1 MILLA
6 LFFIQTGREKLM
18 EWRLIKDSYHTG
30 FVNMAI
36 DEAIMIAHR
45 EGLVPPTIRFYQW
58 SPPAVSLGY
67 FQNLEKEIDVDV
79 CKNMGIDIVRRP
91 TGGKAVLHDKELTY
105 SFVIRESHPLVND
118 SILETYK
125 KFSGGMIRGLSYLGI
140 EAELVPLREKLKNE
154 TLLNKEEKSEIRYSD
169 IKSICFSVPS
179 QYEVQVGGKKIV
191 GSAQVRKREI
201 VLQHGSLLIELEK
214 DKLFSVFNFPSA
226 QIRERLK
233 TRFNATSLEDILKRK
248 INFSELSEILPR
260 GFEEE
265 FGVRLVEGKL
275 TEQEEKISKE
285 LLENK
290 YSTYEWNYE
299 RKNNQLDSQKIK
311 EQVDD

>member
-1 MILLA
+1 
-6 LFFIQTGREKLM
+6 M
-18 EWRLIKDSYHTG
+18 EWRLIKDSNHTG
-30 FVNMAI
+30 FMNMAV

-67 FQNLEKEIDVDV
+67 FQDLKKEIDVDA
-79 CKNMGIDIVRRP
+79 CQHLGIDIVRRS

-105 SFVIRESHPLVND
+105 SFIIRENHSLVND

-125 KFSGGMIRGLSYLGI
+125 KISGGIIRGLSYLGI
-140 EAELVPLREKLKNE
+140 IAELVPLREKLKSDS
-154 TLLNKEEKSEIRYSD
+154 LHKRGKSEIRHSD
-169 IKSICFSVPS
+169 FKSICFSIPS
-179 QYEVQVGGKKIV
+179 QYEVQVEGKKIV
-191 GSAQVRKREI
+191 GSAQVRKSEI

-226 QIRERLK
+226 QIREKLK
-233 TRFNATSLEDILKRK
+233 TRFKATSLEEILKRK

-265 FGVRLVEGKL
+265 FGVKLTEGKL
-275 TEQEEKISKE
+275 TEEEEKISKE

-299 RKNNQLDSQKIK
+299 RKNNQ
-311 EQVDD
+311 

>member
-1 MILLA
+1 
-6 LFFIQTGREKLM
+6 M
-18 EWRLIKDSYHTG
+18 EWRLIKDSYHIG
-30 FVNMAI
+30 FMNMAI

-58 SPPAVSLGY
+58 SPAAVSLGY
-67 FQNLEKEIDVDV
+67 FQDLQKEIDVDV
-79 CKNMGIDIVRRP
+79 CKNLGIDIVRRP

-105 SFVIRESHPLVND
+105 SFIIRENHPLVND

-125 KFSGGMIRGLSYLGI
+125 KISGGIIRGLSYLGI
-140 EAELVPLREKLKNE
+140 KAELVPLREKLKSAPSGNE
-154 TLLNKEEKSEIRYSD
+154 AKSKISHSD

-179 QYEVQVGGKKIV
+179 QYEVQVEGKKIV

-226 QIRERLK
+226 KIREKLK
-233 TRFNATSLEDILKRK
+233 TGFKATSLEEILKKK

-265 FGVRLVEGKL
+265 FGARLVEGKL
-275 TEQEEKISKE
+275 TKQEEKISKD

-299 RKNNQLDSQKIK
+299 RKNNQ
-311 EQVDD
+311 

>member
-1 MILLA
+1 
-6 LFFIQTGREKLM
+6 M

-30 FVNMAI
+30 FMNMAI

-67 FQNLEKEIDVDV
+67 FQDLKKEIDVDA
-79 CKNMGIDIVRRP
+79 CQHLGIDIVRRP

-105 SFVIRESHPLVND
+105 SFIIKENHPLVND

-125 KFSGGMIRGLSYLGI
+125 KISGGIIRGLSYLGI
-140 EAELVPLREKLKNE
+140 KAELVPLREKLKSTPSGNE
-154 TLLNKEEKSEIRYSD
+154 IKSKISHSD

-179 QYEVQVGGKKIV
+179 QYEVQVEGKKIV

-214 DKLFSVFNFPSA
+214 DKLFSVFNFPSV

-233 TRFNATSLEDILKRK
+233 IRFKATSLEEILKRK
-248 INFSELSEILPR
+248 ISFSELSEILPG

-265 FGVRLVEGKL
+265 FGVRLTEGKL
-275 TEQEEKISKE
+275 TKQEEKISQE

-311 EQVDD
+311 E

>member
-1 MILLA
+1 M
-6 LFFIQTGREKLM
+6 K
-18 EWRLIKDSYHTG
+18 WRLIKDSYHTG
-30 FVNMAI
+30 FMNMAI

-58 SPPAVSLGY
+58 SPAAVSLGY
-67 FQNLEKEIDVDV
+67 FQDLKKEIDVDA
-79 CKNMGIDIVRRP
+79 CKNLGIDIIRRP

-105 SFVIRESHPLVND
+105 SFIIKENHPLVND

-125 KFSGGMIRGLSYLGI
+125 KISGGMIRGLFYLGI
-140 EAELVPLREKLKNE
+140 KAELVPLREKLKSSSSGNE
-154 TLLNKEEKSEIRYSD
+154 IKSIISHSD

-179 QYEVQVGGKKIV
+179 QYEVQVEGKKIV

-214 DKLFSVFNFPSA
+214 DKLFSVFNFPSV
-226 QIRERLK
+226 QIREGLK
-233 TRFNATSLEDILKRK
+233 TRFKATSLEEILKRK

-265 FGVRLVEGKL
+265 FGVKLSEGKL
-275 TEQEEKISKE
+275 TEQEEKISKD
-285 LLENK
+285 LLKNK

-299 RKNNQLDSQKIK
+299 RKNNQLDSQK
-311 EQVDD
+311 

>member
-1 MILLA
+1 M
-6 LFFIQTGREKLM
+6 
-18 EWRLIKDSYHTG
+18 
-30 FVNMAI
+30 
-36 DEAIMIAHR
+36 
-45 EGLVPPTIRFYQW
+45 
-58 SPPAVSLGY
+58 
-67 FQNLEKEIDVDV
+67 
-79 CKNMGIDIVRRP
+79 
-91 TGGKAVLHDKELTY
+91 
-105 SFVIRESHPLVND
+105 VND

>member
-1 MILLA
+1 
-6 LFFIQTGREKLM
+6 M
-18 EWRLIKDSYHTG
+18 EWRIIKDSYHTG
-30 FVNMAI
+30 FMNMAI

-67 FQNLEKEIDVDV
+67 FQDLEKEIDIDV
-79 CKNMGIDIVRRP
+79 CKNLGIDIVRRP

-105 SFVIRESHPLVND
+105 SFIIKENHPLVNN

-125 KFSGGMIRGLSYLGI
+125 KISGGIIRGLFYLGI
-140 EAELVPLREKLKNE
+140 IAELVPLREKLKSDS
-154 TLLNKEEKSEIRYSD
+154 LHKRKKSEIRHSD
-169 IKSICFSVPS
+169 FKSICFSVPS
-179 QYEVQVGGKKIV
+179 QYEVQVDGKKIV
-191 GSAQVRKREI
+191 GSAQVRKGGI

-214 DKLFSVFNFPSA
+214 DKLFSVFNLPSA

-233 TRFNATSLEDILKRK
+233 TRFKATSLREILKKK

-265 FGVRLVEGKL
+265 FGVKLTEGKL
-275 TEQEEKISKE
+275 TEQEEKISKK

-290 YSTYEWNYE
+290 YSTYKWNYE
-299 RKNNQLDSQKIK
+299 RKNNQLDPQK
-311 EQVDD
+311 

>member
-1 MILLA
+1 
-6 LFFIQTGREKLM
+6 M

-30 FVNMAI
+30 FMNMAI

-58 SPPAVSLGY
+58 SPAAVSLGY
-67 FQNLEKEIDVDV
+67 FQDLEKEIDVDV
-79 CKNMGIDIVRRP
+79 CQDMGIDIVRRP

-125 KFSGGMIRGLSYLGI
+125 KISGGMIRGLSYLGI
-140 EAELVPLREKLKNE
+140 TAELVPLREKLKSALSGNE
-154 TLLNKEEKSEIRYSD
+154 VKSKISHSD

-179 QYEVQVGGKKIV
+179 QYEVQVEDKKIV
-191 GSAQVRKREI
+191 GSAQVRKKEI

-226 QIRERLK
+226 QIRERLI
-233 TRFNATSLEDILKRK
+233 TRFKATSLEEILKKK

-265 FGVRLVEGKL
+265 FGVKLTEAKL
-275 TEQEEKISKE
+275 TEQEEKISKD

-299 RKNNQLDSQKIK
+299 RKNNQ
-311 EQVDD
+311 

>member
-1 MILLA
+1 
-6 LFFIQTGREKLM
+6 M

-67 FQNLEKEIDVDV
+67 FQNLEEEIDVDV
-79 CKNMGIDIVRRP
+79 CKNMAIDIVRRP

>member
-1 MILLA
+1 
-6 LFFIQTGREKLM
+6 M

-30 FVNMAI
+30 FMNMAI
-36 DEAIMIAHR
+36 DEAIMMAHR

-67 FQNLEKEIDVDV
+67 FQDLKKEIDVDA
-79 CKNMGIDIVRRP
+79 CKNLGVDIVRRP

-105 SFVIRESHPLVND
+105 SFIIRENHPLVNA

-125 KFSGGMIRGLSYLGI
+125 KISGGMIRGLSYLGI
-140 EAELVPLREKLKNE
+140 KAELVPLREKLKSTPSGNE
-154 TLLNKEEKSEIRYSD
+154 AKSKIPHSD

-179 QYEVQVGGKKIV
+179 QYEVQVTGKKIV

-214 DKLFSVFNFPSA
+214 DKLFSVFNFPSV

-233 TRFNATSLEDILKRK
+233 TRFKATSLEEILKKK

-265 FGVRLVEGKL
+265 FGVKLTEGKL
-275 TEQEEKISKE
+275 TEQEEKISTD

-299 RKNNQLDSQKIK
+299 RKNNQ
-311 EQVDD
+311 

>member
-1 MILLA
+1 
-6 LFFIQTGREKLM
+6 M

-30 FVNMAI
+30 FMNMAI

-67 FQNLEKEIDVDV
+67 FQDLKKEIDVDA

-105 SFVIRESHPLVND
+105 SFIIRENHPLVND

-125 KFSGGMIRGLSYLGI
+125 KISSGMIRGLSYLGI
-140 EAELVPLREKLKNE
+140 TAKLVPLREKLKSAPSGHE
-154 TLLNKEEKSEIRYSD
+154 AKSKALYSD

-179 QYEVQVGGKKIV
+179 QYEVQVEGKKIV

-214 DKLFSVFNFPSA
+214 DKLFSVFNFHSV

-233 TRFNATSLEDILKRK
+233 TRFKATSLEEILKKK
-248 INFSELSEILPR
+248 INFSELSEILPQ
-260 GFEEE
+260 GFEAE
-265 FGVRLVEGKL
+265 FGVKLTEGKL

-290 YSTYEWNYE
+290 YLTYEWNYE

-311 EQVDD
+311 E

>member
-1 MILLA
+1 M
-6 LFFIQTGREKLM
+6 
-18 EWRLIKDSYHTG
+18 
-30 FVNMAI
+30 NMAI

-67 FQNLEKEIDVDV
+67 FQDLQKEIDVDT
-79 CKNMGIDIVRRP
+79 CKDMGIDIVRRP

-105 SFVIRESHPLVND
+105 SFIIRESHPLVNN

-125 KFSGGMIRGLSYLGI
+125 KISGGMIRGLSYLGI
-140 EAELVPLREKLKNE
+140 KAELVPLREKLRSASLSNG
-154 TLLNKEEKSEIRYSD
+154 NKSEIRHSD
-169 IKSICFSVPS
+169 FKSICFSVPS
-179 QYEVQVGGKKIV
+179 QYEVQVESKKIV
-191 GSAQVRKREI
+191 GSAQVRKKEI

-226 QIRERLK
+226 QIRDRLK
-233 TRFNATSLEDILKRK
+233 TRFNATSLEEILKKK

-265 FGVRLVEGKL
+265 FGVKLTEGKL
-275 TEQEEKISKE
+275 TEQEEKISKD

-290 YSTYEWNYE
+290 YSTCEWNYE
-299 RKNNQLDSQKIK
+299 RKNNL
-311 EQVDD
+311 

>member
-1 MILLA
+1 
-6 LFFIQTGREKLM
+6 M

-30 FVNMAI
+30 FMNMAI

-67 FQNLEKEIDVDV
+67 FQDLKKEIDVDV
-79 CKNMGIDIVRRP
+79 CKNLGIDIVRRP

-105 SFVIRESHPLVND
+105 SFIIKENHPLVNN

-125 KFSGGMIRGLSYLGI
+125 KISGGMIRGLSYLGI
-140 EAELVPLREKLKNE
+140 KAELVPLREKLKSTPSGNE
-154 TLLNKEEKSEIRYSD
+154 AKSKIPHSD

-179 QYEVQVGGKKIV
+179 QYEVQVKGKKIV

-226 QIRERLK
+226 KIREKLK
-233 TRFNATSLEDILKRK
+233 TGFKATSLEEILKKK

-265 FGVRLVEGKL
+265 FGARLVEGKL
-275 TEQEEKISKE
+275 TKQEEKISKD

-290 YSTYEWNYE
+290 YSTCEWNYE
-299 RKNNQLDSQKIK
+299 RKNNQ
-311 EQVDD
+311 

>member
-1 MILLA
+1 
-6 LFFIQTGREKLM
+6 M

-30 FVNMAI
+30 FMNMAI

-58 SPPAVSLGY
+58 SPPTVSLGY
-67 FQNLEKEIDVDV
+67 FQDLKKEINIDV
-79 CKNMGIDIVRRP
+79 CKNLGIDIVRRP

-105 SFVIRESHPLVND
+105 SFIIKENHPLVNG

-125 KFSGGMIRGLSYLGI
+125 KISGGIIRGLSYLGI
-140 EAELVPLREKLKNE
+140 NAELVPLREKLKSTPSGNE
-154 TLLNKEEKSEIRYSD
+154 AKSEIPHSD

-179 QYEVQVGGKKIV
+179 QYEVQVKGKKIV

-226 QIRERLK
+226 KIREKLK
-233 TRFNATSLEDILKRK
+233 TGFKATSLKEILKKK
-248 INFSELSEILPR
+248 INFSELSKILPR

-265 FGVRLVEGKL
+265 FGAKLVEGKL
-275 TEQEEKISKE
+275 TKQEEKISKD

-290 YSTYEWNYE
+290 YSTCEWNYE
-299 RKNNQLDSQKIK
+299 RKNNK
-311 EQVDD
+311 

>member
-1 MILLA
+1 
-6 LFFIQTGREKLM
+6 M

>member
-1 MILLA
+1 
-6 LFFIQTGREKLM
+6 M
-18 EWRLIKDSYHTG
+18 EWRLIIDGYHSG
-30 FVNMAI
+30 FMNMAI

-67 FQNLEKEIDVDV
+67 FQDLQKEIDVDT
-79 CKNMGIDIVRRP
+79 CKNLGIDIVRRP

-105 SFVIRESHPLVND
+105 SFIIRENHPLVNH

-125 KFSGGMIRGLSYLGI
+125 KISGGMIRGLSYLEI
-140 EAELVPLREKLKNE
+140 TAELVPLREKLKSTPSGNVA
-154 TLLNKEEKSEIRYSD
+154 KSKIPHSD

-179 QYEVQVGGKKIV
+179 QYEVQVKGKKIV
-191 GSAQVRKREI
+191 GSAQVRKKEI

-226 QIRERLK
+226 KIREKLK
-233 TRFNATSLEDILKRK
+233 TRFKATSLEEILKKK

-265 FGVRLVEGKL
+265 FGVKLTEGKL
-275 TEQEEKISKE
+275 SKQEEKISKD

-299 RKNNQLDSQKIK
+299 RKSNQ
-311 EQVDD
+311 

>member
-1 MILLA
+1 
-6 LFFIQTGREKLM
+6 M

-30 FVNMAI
+30 FMNMAI

-67 FQNLEKEIDVDV
+67 FQDLKKEIDVDV
-79 CKNMGIDIVRRP
+79 CKNLGIDIVRRP

-105 SFVIRESHPLVND
+105 SFIIKENHPLVND

-125 KFSGGMIRGLSYLGI
+125 KISGGIIRGLSYLGI
-140 EAELVPLREKLKNE
+140 TAELVPLREKLKNSSSGNE
-154 TLLNKEEKSEIRYSD
+154 IKSKISHSD

-179 QYEVQVGGKKIV
+179 QYEVQVEGKKIV

-214 DKLFSVFNFPSA
+214 DKLFSVFNFPSV

-233 TRFNATSLEDILKRK
+233 IRFKATSLEEILKRK
-248 INFSELSEILPR
+248 ISFSELSEILPG

-265 FGVRLVEGKL
+265 FGVRLTEGKL
-275 TEQEEKISKE
+275 TKQEEKISQE

-311 EQVDD
+311 E

>member
-1 MILLA
+1 
-6 LFFIQTGREKLM
+6 M
-18 EWRLIKDSYHTG
+18 EWRLIKDNYHTG
-30 FVNMAI
+30 FMNMAI

-67 FQNLEKEIDVDV
+67 FQNLKKEIDVNA
-79 CKNMGIDIVRRP
+79 CKNMGIDIIRRA

-105 SFVIRESHPLVND
+105 SFIIRESHPLVND

-125 KFSGGMIRGLSYLGI
+125 KISGGMIRGLSYLGI
-140 EAELVPLREKLKNE
+140 TAELVPLKGKLKSDS
-154 TLLNKEEKSEIRYSD
+154 LDKEKNSEIPHTD

-179 QYEVQVGGKKIV
+179 QYEVQVKGKKIV
-191 GSAQVRKREI
+191 GSAQVRKKEI

-214 DKLFSVFNFPSA
+214 DKLFSVFNFPSV
-226 QIRERLK
+226 QVRERLK
-233 TRFNATSLEDILKRK
+233 VRFNATSLEEILKRK

-265 FGVRLVEGKL
+265 FGVKLTEGKL
-275 TEQEEKISKE
+275 TEQEEKISKD

-299 RKNNQLDSQKIK
+299 RKNNQLDSQK
-311 EQVDD
+311 

>member
-1 MILLA
+1 
-6 LFFIQTGREKLM
+6 M
-18 EWRLIKDSYHTG
+18 EWRLIKDTYHTG
-30 FVNMAI
+30 FMNMAI

-67 FQNLEKEIDVDV
+67 FQDLKKEIDVDS
-79 CKNMGIDIVRRP
+79 CRNLGIDIVRRP

-105 SFVIRESHPLVND
+105 SFTIRENHPLVNN

-125 KFSGGMIRGLSYLGI
+125 KISGGIIKGLFYLGVT
-140 EAELVPLREKLKNE
+140 ADLVPLREKSK
-154 TLLNKEEKSEIRYSD
+154 IHHSD
-169 IKSICFSVPS
+169 LKSICFSVPS
-179 QYEVQVGGKKIV
+179 QYEVQVEGKKIV

-214 DKLFSVFNFPSA
+214 DKLFSVFNFPST

-233 TRFNATSLEDILKRK
+233 TKFNATSLEEILKRK
-248 INFSELSEILPR
+248 ITFSELSAILPR
-260 GFEEE
+260 GFEKE
-265 FGVRLVEGKL
+265 FGVKLLEGQI
-275 TEQEEKISKE
+275 TEEEEKISQE

-290 YSTYEWNYE
+290 YLTYEWNYQ
-299 RKNNQLDSQKIK
+299 RKNNQLGSQKIK
-311 EQVDD
+311 E

>member
-1 MILLA
+1 
-6 LFFIQTGREKLM
+6 M
-18 EWRLIKDSYHTG
+18 EWRLIKDSYHSG
-30 FVNMAI
+30 FMNMAI

-67 FQNLEKEIDVDV
+67 FQDLEKEINIDT
-79 CKNMGIDIVRRP
+79 CQGMGIDIVRRP

-105 SFVIRESHPLVND
+105 SFIIREDHPLVND

-125 KFSGGMIRGLSYLGI
+125 KISGGIIRGLSYLGI
-140 EAELVPLREKLKNE
+140 KAVLVPLREKLNNALSSNE
-154 TLLNKEEKSEIRYSD
+154 NKSEIHHSD

-179 QYEVQVGGKKIV
+179 QYEVQVEGKKIV
-191 GSAQVRKREI
+191 GSAQVRKKEI

-226 QIRERLK
+226 QIREK
-233 TRFNATSLEDILKRK
+233 NKIRFKATSLEEILKKK
-248 INFSELSEILPR
+248 INFSELSEILSR

-265 FGVRLVEGKL
+265 FEIKLTEGKL
-275 TEQEEKISKE
+275 TEKEEKISKD

-299 RKNNQLDSQKIK
+299 RKSN
-311 EQVDD
+311 

>member
-1 MILLA
+1 
-6 LFFIQTGREKLM
+6 M

-30 FVNMAI
+30 FMNMAI

-79 CKNMGIDIVRRP
+79 CKNLGIDIVRRP

-105 SFVIRESHPLVND
+105 SFIIRENHPLVND

-125 KFSGGMIRGLSYLGI
+125 KVSGGIIRGLSYLGI
-140 EAELVPLREKLKNE
+140 KAELVPLREKLKSTPSGNE
-154 TLLNKEEKSEIRYSD
+154 AKSKIPHSD

-179 QYEVQVGGKKIV
+179 QYEVQVEGKKIV

-226 QIRERLK
+226 QIREKLK
-233 TRFNATSLEDILKRK
+233 TGFKATSLEEILKKK

-265 FGVRLVEGKL
+265 FGARLVEGKL

-311 EQVDD
+311 E

>member
-1 MILLA
+1 
-6 LFFIQTGREKLM
+6 M
-18 EWRLIKDSYHTG
+18 EWRLIKDGYHTG
-30 FVNMAI
+30 FMNMAI

-67 FQNLEKEIDVDV
+67 FQDLKKEIDVDV
-79 CKNMGIDIVRRP
+79 CKNLGIDIVRRP

-105 SFVIRESHPLVND
+105 SFIIRENHPLVNN

-125 KFSGGMIRGLSYLGI
+125 KISGGMIRGLSYLGI
-140 EAELVPLREKLKNE
+140 TAEIVPLREKLKSE
-154 TLLNKEEKSEIRYSD
+154 SLPKGEKSETHHSD
-169 IKSICFSVPS
+169 FKSICFSVPS
-179 QYEVQVGGKKIV
+179 QYEVQVEGKKIV

-226 QIRERLK
+226 QIRERFK
-233 TRFNATSLEDILKRK
+233 TRFNATSLEEILKRK

-275 TEQEEKISKE
+275 TEQEEKISKD

-299 RKNNQLDSQKIK
+299 RKNNQLNSQKIK
-311 EQVDD
+311 E